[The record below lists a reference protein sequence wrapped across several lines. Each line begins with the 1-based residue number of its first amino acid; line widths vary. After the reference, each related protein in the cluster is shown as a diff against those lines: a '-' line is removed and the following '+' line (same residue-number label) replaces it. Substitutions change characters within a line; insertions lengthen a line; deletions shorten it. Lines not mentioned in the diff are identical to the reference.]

1 MANTEVARMGTLYH
15 EHVLLGATFEPSTE
29 GDVMRVES
37 YPSET
42 GAYEKGRAYLC
53 DLTGS
58 TYKLVS
64 GGAAQSLAE
73 AVFCGKKLKV
83 GECSWECALTAE
95 GAATSVALVCRTG
108 DNEYAVVDP
117 TPRGDVVSAW
127 IGFIAGI
134 EQNGYAP
141 YAGTKVEDADGMLTP
156 LLLAGDAARS
166 VLSDYV
172 GHVRDLPAPGEVR
185 SLHLDKISVV
195 VAGVPLPGQS
205 MPCYLVLI
213 PPTRSATLWRSFL
226 SFNETAPIGSAA
238 LLRNERALL
247 PWGEALGAM
256 DQVKPGAEALRSW
269 ALLRDEADFVG
280 ARSL

>member
-1 MANTEVARMGTLYH
+1 MGTLYQ
-15 EHVLLGATFEPSTE
+15 EHVLLGATFEPSSE

-42 GAYEKGRAYLC
+42 RTYEKGRAYLC

-64 GGAAQSLAE
+64 GAAAQPLVE
-73 AVFCGKKLKV
+73 AVFCGKKLQV

-95 GAATSVALVCRTG
+95 GAATSVSLVARTG
-108 DNEYAVVDP
+108 DNEYVIVDP

-134 EQNGYAP
+134 EQNGYSP
-141 YAGTKVEDADGMLTP
+141 YAGTTIEDAGGMLTP
-156 LLLAGDAARS
+156 LLLAGDAART
-166 VLSDYV
+166 VLCDYV

-185 SLHLDKISVV
+185 SIHLDKISAV

-213 PPTRSATLWRSFL
+213 PPAKAVTLWRSFL
-226 SFNETAPIGSAA
+226 SFNETAPLGSAA
-238 LLRNERALL
+238 LVRNVNALL
-247 PWGEALGAM
+247 PWGESLGTM
-256 DQVKPGAEALRSW
+256 DQVKPGTEPLRAWGLLRSTP
-269 ALLRDEADFVG
+269 DFVG
-280 ARSL
+280 SRSL